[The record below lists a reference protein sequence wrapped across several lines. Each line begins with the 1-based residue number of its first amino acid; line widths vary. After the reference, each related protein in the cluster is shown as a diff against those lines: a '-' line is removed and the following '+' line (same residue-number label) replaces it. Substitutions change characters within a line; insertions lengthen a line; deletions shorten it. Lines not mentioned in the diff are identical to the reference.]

1 MSAAQRPW
9 VDVTE
14 ERLREA
20 GHRASAPRSAI
31 IEVMSR
37 QECCLTA
44 REIADRVR
52 DDGRPVGTATVYRAL
67 ELLRSMGAV
76 QRLDTGQ
83 GFARYEPAE
92 PSGDHHHHVLC
103 DACGGVFA
111 FEDRALE
118 RAIHELS
125 ERLAFQIEGHDVVL
139 RGSCGNCVAAGAR

>member
-1 MSAAQRPW
+1 MTTVQRDW
-9 VDVTE
+9 LDVTE

-20 GHRASAPRSAI
+20 GHRTSGPRSAI

-52 DDGRPVGTATVYRAL
+52 EDGRPVGTATVYRAL
-67 ELLRSMGAV
+67 ELLHAMGAV
-76 QRLDTGQ
+76 QRLDAGQ

-92 PSGDHHHHVLC
+92 PSGEHHHHVLC
-103 DACGGVFA
+103 DDCGGVFA

-118 RAIHELS
+118 RAIDDLS
-125 ERLAFQIEGHDVVL
+125 KRLAFDIAAHDVVL
-139 RGSCGNCVAAGAR
+139 RGSCGSCSAAAR